1 MRATR
6 KQTKQI
12 FFPFMNYNEKQ
23 SSEEFQK
30 KKKEKLCVKQVHKKD
45 VFSIGNPT
53 TGVKLC
59 IYG

>member
-1 MRATR
+1 
-6 KQTKQI
+6 
-12 FFPFMNYNEKQ
+12 MNYNEKQ